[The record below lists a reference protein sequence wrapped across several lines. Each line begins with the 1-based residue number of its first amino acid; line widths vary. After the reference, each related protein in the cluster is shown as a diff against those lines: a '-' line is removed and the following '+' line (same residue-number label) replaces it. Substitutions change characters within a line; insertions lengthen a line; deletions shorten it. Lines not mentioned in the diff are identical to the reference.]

1 MLQERLFYEYGVKS
15 TPSVYVNGKYQINN
29 SSFNSLSVED
39 LRDSYA
45 ITVKGLLSRGG
56 VNMLRKHDSKINK
69 ILSCSELIF
78 LSLVI
83 ANVFV
88 AGFVTGVTFLLL
100 VFFL

>member
-1 MLQERLFYEYGVKS
+1 MPSEEYDDGINSSAVKEMVMLQERLFYEYGVKS

-56 VNMLRKHDSKINK
+56 
-69 ILSCSELIF
+69 
-78 LSLVI
+78 
-83 ANVFV
+83 
-88 AGFVTGVTFLLL
+88 
-100 VFFL
+100 

>member
-1 MLQERLFYEYGVKS
+1 MKAHILNGPEDIRRVFIEAIGMPSEEYDDGINSSAVKEMVMLQERLFYEYGVKS

-56 VNMLRKHDSKINK
+56 
-69 ILSCSELIF
+69 
-78 LSLVI
+78 
-83 ANVFV
+83 
-88 AGFVTGVTFLLL
+88 
-100 VFFL
+100 